1 MSTELSTPKK
11 ARVQAVCDFL
21 DTEKRPYSHNA
32 VFRWAGVSKRS
43 GWRILSQA
51 RAVDPRTYHSLNPT
65 TDTRGRK
72 KLFSA
77 NDIRKMTS
85 TLESHGF
92 DGRTL
97 RWADLPAA
105 AGLDIQASERTIQ
118 RAMQGAQ
125 FRRCLACHKS
135 YVNPRL
141 AERRCEYARHMLEK
155 YPMPQ
160 DWYHVRWSDETHF
173 GWGSEGRIWVLRRPW
188 ERDCPD
194 CVVEDKQPPEK
205 DLVRVHAWGAVGHN
219 FKSPLVWY
227 NSGNPNGKMT
237 LQTYRDQIFEPVVGS
252 WLRDGHNF
260 VLEEDNDSG
269 HGTGKS
275 NIVRTWKKEAGLT
288 SFFNYLRLFGKIG
301 TSRN

>member
-1 MSTELSTPKK
+1 
-11 ARVQAVCDFL
+11 
-21 DTEKRPYSHNA
+21 
-32 VFRWAGVSKRS
+32 
-43 GWRILSQA
+43 
-51 RAVDPRTYHSLNPT
+51 
-65 TDTRGRK
+65 
-72 KLFSA
+72 
-77 NDIRKMTS
+77 
-85 TLESHGF
+85 
-92 DGRTL
+92 
-97 RWADLPAA
+97 
-105 AGLDIQASERTIQ
+105 
-118 RAMQGAQ
+118 MQGAQ

-288 SFFNYLRLFGKIG
+288 SFFNCSHSPNIPPIEKAWLVLKNKTRSQAVWKDRYLKELAEEAWNGLSLNSINRWVDSVPDILEKIVDAEGKM
-301 TSRN
+301 TAYHR